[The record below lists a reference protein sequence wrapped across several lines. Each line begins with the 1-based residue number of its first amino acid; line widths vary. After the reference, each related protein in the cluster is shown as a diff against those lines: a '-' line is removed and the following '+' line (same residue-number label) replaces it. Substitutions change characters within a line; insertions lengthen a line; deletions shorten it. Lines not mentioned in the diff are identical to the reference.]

1 MVILI
6 ILAGVLIGLSLGA
19 LGGGGSILT
28 VPVLVYLLGMD
39 AYQATT
45 TSLIIVGITSL
56 FAMIPHARRGHVRA
70 LPGVVFG
77 VVGITGSFLGA
88 TAAARIPGPVLLGG
102 FSVLMLLVAVL
113 MLRRAAT
120 PDWPPDESP
129 AEPLLS
135 FRPLRCSCP
144 RILKLVVAATA
155 VGFLTGFFGVG
166 GGFALVPALVL
177 ALGFQM
183 PVAVGTSLLVIVINS
198 ATALTARWSTGLTL
212 DWPLILGFTA
222 VAVLASLAAG
232 HLSARLSQRTLTRSF
247 AVVLIAVAL
256 GMGIQTG
263 VGAF

>member
-1 MVILI
+1 MVVVV

-45 TSLIIVGITSL
+45 ASLIIVGTTSL
-56 FAMIPHARRGHVRA
+56 FAMVPHARAGHVRA
-70 LPGVVFG
+70 LSGAVFG
-77 VVGITGSFLGA
+77 VVGIAGSLLGA
-88 TAAARIPGPVLLGG
+88 KAAAHVPGPVLLGG
-102 FSVLMLLVAVL
+102 FATLMLLVAAL
-113 MLRRAAT
+113 MLRRAAG
-120 PDWPPDESP
+120 PDGASGRGP
-129 AEPLLS
+129 AEPTLS
-135 FRPLRCSCP
+135 LRPLRCRCLQV
-144 RILKLVVAATA
+144 LKVVAAATV

-198 ATALTARWSTGLTL
+198 ATALTTRLSTGLAL
-212 DWPLILGFTA
+212 DWPIVLGFTA
-222 VAVLASLAAG
+222 VAIVASLVAG
-232 HLSARLSQRTLTRSF
+232 QLSARVSQRTLTRAF

-256 GMGIQTG
+256 GMATHTG
-263 VGAF
+263 VSAL